1 MNVRIIPRLDIKGPN
16 LVKGIRLEGLRV
28 LGDPAFFARHYDA
41 EGADELLYVDVVAS
55 LYERNSLLDIVART
69 ARELFIP
76 LTVAGGIRSLDD
88 VRAALRAGA
97 DKVAVNT
104 AAIRRPELITEAARR
119 FGSSTIVVSIEAK
132 RVGPGAWEPY
142 VDGGRE
148 RSGRDALAWAVE
160 AAERGAGEILVTSVD
175 RDGTCQGLD
184 VELVRRISAAV
195 EVPVIASGGTSS
207 ADDALRALTGGAA
220 DAVAIGSLLHY
231 GVIDA
236 VARGRL
242 SASESEVTRRH
253 QRPWD
258 APSNIL
264 LADLKHD
271 LRARGLACR
280 EAAAP
285 VPA

>member
-1 MNVRIIPRLDIKGPN
+1 MTVRVIPRLDIKGPH

-76 LTVAGGIRSLDD
+76 LTVAGGIRSLSD
-88 VRAALRAGA
+88 VRDALRAGA
-97 DKVAVNT
+97 DKVAINT

-132 RVGPGAWEPY
+132 RVRPDAWEPY

-175 RDGTCQGLD
+175 RDGTGQGLD
-184 VELVRRISAAV
+184 AQLVRRIAAAV
-195 EVPVIASGGTSS
+195 EVPVIASGGTAS
-207 ADDALRALTGGAA
+207 ADDAVGALTSGAA

-231 GVIDA
+231 GVVDA

-242 SASESEVTRRH
+242 RAGEAEVTRRH

-258 APSNIL
+258 APAGL
-264 LADLKHD
+264 LLGELKHT

-280 EAAAP
+280 DAAVA
-285 VPA
+285 VIA